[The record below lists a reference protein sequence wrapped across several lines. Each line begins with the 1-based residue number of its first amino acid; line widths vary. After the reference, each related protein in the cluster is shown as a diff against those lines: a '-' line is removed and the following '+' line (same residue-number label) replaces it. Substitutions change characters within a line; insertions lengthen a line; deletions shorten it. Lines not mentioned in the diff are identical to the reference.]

1 MQNITEGK
9 VLEIDETALL
19 SEIAVG
25 GKEPNISFKKVGI
38 VQQVNII
45 QWPEIWKGTL
55 FSGRQKK
62 SNF

>member
-1 MQNITEGK
+1 MAHIRKMQNITEGK

-45 QWPEIWKGTL
+45 QWPEI
-55 FSGRQKK
+55 
-62 SNF
+62 